1 MFRTALRLAG
11 AAGLVAARLAAQT
24 PSGALVFQSDFGLAE
39 GAIAEM
45 KGVAYSVS
53 PDLKMFDL
61 THLIRPYDIW
71 EAAIRLRQAAPYW
84 PAGTVFV
91 SIIDPGVGTERKPV
105 VVRTKTQQFFVGP
118 DNGLFTF
125 IAEKL
130 GIDQV
135 RIIDEAVNR
144 LPGSERSATFHGRD
158 IFAYTGA
165 RLAAGVIGFEQVG
178 AVFGADVVR
187 LPHQPAARDRDAI
200 VGTVSAPDRPYGN
213 LWTTV
218 PAELLDTL
226 GIKLGD
232 TLSIRI
238 RHQGK
243 LAYEGRLPYVT
254 TFGAV
259 RPGRAL
265 AYLNSLLELAV
276 ALNQADFSK
285 KYHLGAGPDWT
296 VEVRRSPRP
305 NRPAIASARSRG
317 R

>member
-1 MFRTALRLAG
+1 MFSTVVRLAG
-11 AAGLVAARLAAQT
+11 AAGLLAARLAAQT

-45 KGVAYSVS
+45 KGVAYGVS

-105 VVRTKTQQFFVGP
+105 VVRTRTHHLFVGP

-130 GIDQV
+130 EIDAV
-135 RIIDEAVNR
+135 RVIDEGQNR

-165 RLAAGVIGFEQVG
+165 RLAAGVITFEQVG
-178 AVFGADVVR
+178 PPASTGVIR
-187 LPHQPAARDRDAI
+187 LPHQAAVLTGNSIA
-200 VGTVSAPDRPYGN
+200 GTVSVPDRPYGN
-213 LWTTV
+213 LWTTI
-218 PAELLDTL
+218 PAALMDQA
-226 GIKLGD
+226 GIHLGD
-232 TLSIRI
+232 SLTVRI
-238 RHQGK
+238 RHRNR
-243 LAYEGRLPYVT
+243 LAFQARLPYVT

-259 RPGRAL
+259 RPGRPL
-265 AYLNSLLELAV
+265 AYLNSLLELAL
-276 ALNQADFSK
+276 ALNQADFAATYK
-285 KYHLGAGPDWT
+285 LGAGPDWRI
-296 VEVRRSPRP
+296 EVTRTR
-305 NRPAIASARSRG
+305 
-317 R
+317 